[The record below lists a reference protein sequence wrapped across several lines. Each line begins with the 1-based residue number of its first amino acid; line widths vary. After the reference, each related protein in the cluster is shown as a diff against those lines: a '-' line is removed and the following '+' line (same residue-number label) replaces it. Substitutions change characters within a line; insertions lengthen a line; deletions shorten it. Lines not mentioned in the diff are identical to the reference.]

1 MNILNVWE
9 RLTMSVTTHPSKGM
23 CDSRTKE
30 LRRSIHL
37 RVSVLESNNYLMWL
51 VASSVRPISPGL
63 TNSVRSC
70 PRDLFGKQNKTK
82 KKIPSSCFSP
92 PFSAT
97 VFSTLCSGAALHGSA
112 LLPCLPDWRPE
123 ARAALFSV
131 LATTKNVW
139 SLTGILLL
147 LFLATT
153 GVQA

>member
-37 RVSVLESNNYLMWL
+37 RVSFLESNNYLMWL

-82 KKIPSSCFSP
+82 KKFPLLVFLPRSP
-92 PFSAT
+92 LPFFPLFVRAQLCT
-97 VFSTLCSGAALHGSA
+97 ALLCSLVYLTDGPRHAQ
-112 LLPCLPDWRPE
+112 
-123 ARAALFSV
+123 LFS
-131 LATTKNVW
+131 LSWQQRRMCEAW
-139 SLTGILLL
+139 QEYYYCYS
-147 LFLATT
+147 
-153 GVQA
+153 